1 MLRGT
6 PVVVTVDDFA
16 PRSNNQFTGK
26 LVLRHL
32 KADVEDLRKITA
44 EILEGITQPIEETD
58 KRIVNAEDKKTN
70 PWTEDREMRALATV
84 KQLLTRLKEE
94 HEVLETRLERSVCT
108 VSYMKRIGR
117 NVGPI
122 VGMLKEA
129 RTAFKVANDK
139 APRIEEK
146 MKPLIKKNA
155 VKMRA
160 IIAKAKIKLEAFGA
174 DVASR
179 SPVREC

>member
-129 RTAFKVANDK
+129 RTVPPPEPTK
-139 APRIEEK
+139 
-146 MKPLIKKNA
+146 
-155 VKMRA
+155 
-160 IIAKAKIKLEAFGA
+160 
-174 DVASR
+174 
-179 SPVREC
+179 RESA